1 MTESKAAVAPAG
13 TAPKHRNLG
22 LALIVIAAAQLM
34 VVLDATI
41 VNIALPSIAHQFHI
55 GGSTLAWIPDAY
67 ALSFGGLLLLGGRAG
82 DLYGRRRVF
91 RIGLVIFAGV
101 SLLGGLAPNEQLL
114 IAARLVQGIGGAI
127 IAPAAL
133 SLIATTFAEGP
144 DRSRAMGVYAAMAG
158 VGATVGLLLG
168 GVLTDYLS
176 WRWVFFVN
184 VPIGIAVLLGSTVL
198 AEGDRQ
204 AGRLDVPGAI
214 TGTGGL
220 VVLVYGIIRAGEDG
234 WGNALTLASFA
245 VAVVLLA
252 AFAILQTKTTHPML
266 PLRLLRNRNRSGA
279 YATMLLLASGM
290 FATFYF
296 LTLYLQQILRYSP
309 ARAGLAYL
317 PFTAGM
323 MISAAVVVP
332 RLIGRIPPR
341 YFVLTGAILGAGGM
355 FWFSRLTPASSYWG
369 ELMPAMLI
377 TALGLGAA
385 FLPLTLGAVAGTTQ
399 RDAGIAS
406 ALLNA
411 GQQVGGA
418 LGLAMLATIAATAS
432 SSRLPN
438 AASAFYRGL
447 ATRDFA
453 LVRQAADALTHGY
466 TAAFAVSVIILLAA
480 GVVAFA
486 AINTRGPAPSPPH
499 RQGASATPVPSHGGP
514 QHPGSADQAPPT
526 AAPDSEPQPG

>member
-1 MTESKAAVAPAG
+1 MANSNAAPTPTGAVPAR
-13 TAPKHRNLG
+13 RNLG
-22 LALIVIAAAQLM
+22 LALVVIAAAQLM
-34 VVLDATI
+34 VVLDTTI
-41 VNIALPSIAHQFHI
+41 VNIALPSIADQFHI

-91 RIGLVIFAGV
+91 RIGLVIFAVV

-114 IAARLVQGIGGAI
+114 ITARLVQGVGGAI

-144 DRSRAMGVYAAMAG
+144 ERSRAMGVYAAMAG

-184 VPIGIAVLLGSTVL
+184 VPIGAAVLLGSSLL

-204 AGRLDVPGAI
+204 VGRLDIPGAI

-220 VVLVYGIIRAGEDG
+220 VLLVYGIIRAGEDG
-234 WGNALTLASFA
+234 WGNTLTLASFA

-252 AFAILQTKTTHPML
+252 AFAVLQTRTTHPML

-279 YATMLLLASGM
+279 YGAMLLLASGM

-296 LTLYLQQILRYSP
+296 LTLYLQQVLGYSP
-309 ARAGLAYL
+309 AKAGLAFL
-317 PFTAGM
+317 PLTAGM
-323 MISAAVVVP
+323 MTSAAVVVP
-332 RLIGRIPPR
+332 RLLGRIAPR
-341 YFVLTGAILGAGGM
+341 HFVLTGAILGAGGM

-369 ELMPAMLI
+369 DLMPAMI
-377 TALGLGAA
+377 VTSLGLGAA

-411 GQQVGGA
+411 GQQIGGA
-418 LGLAMLATIAATAS
+418 LGLAVLATVAATAS
-432 SSRLPN
+432 SNRLPN
-438 AASAFYRGL
+438 ATGALHRGL

-453 LVRQAADALTHGY
+453 LVQRAADALTHGY
-466 TAAFAVSVIILLAA
+466 TTAFGVSVVILLAA
-480 GVVAFA
+480 GVVAFV
-486 AINTRGPAPSPPH
+486 AINTRGHATSPEHRPSEPAQAPSED
-499 RQGASATPVPSHGGP
+499 GP
-514 QHPGSADQAPPT
+514 QQLRRGA
-526 AAPDSEPQPG
+526 